1 VKENKVDTQKLAKI
15 VDEQAKKG
23 DEVCQDYLSEVA
35 LNSKRGGG
43 FSWIEMQLD
52 MEDEDDDFR
61 PY

>member
-1 VKENKVDTQKLAKI
+1 MDTQNLAKI